1 MSRSESILIGLFI
14 GIACPYLTFVAFW
27 WSTAV
32 FHFYVFPLSTSV
44 IATMALVGLGL
55 GTLLDVVFLRRWVE
69 KFYTASLRWMFVFY
83 CGCFVVGFAS
93 FMGFPLGTF
102 ALGILAGTYIGRREH
117 HHRANQRQLR
127 TITSRTALLTSCL
140 TALAALPVGIL
151 GLKEPLVGTV
161 FEKCSGMD
169 RGWLDG
175 TAGYVL
181 VGLFCL
187 LLFAVQH
194 WCSRKVGLLAF
205 GFGSKAG
212 SRISSSAGGSHL

>member
-1 MSRSESILIGLFI
+1 MSKTESTIIGLFI
-14 GIACPYLTFVAFW
+14 GIICPWLTFVAFW
-27 WSTAV
+27 WTTALL
-32 FHFYVFPLSTSV
+32 HLQGFPV
-44 IATMALVGLGL
+44 PEGMIKAAALTGLGL
-55 GTLLDVVFLRRWVE
+55 GCLLDVLFLRRWVE
-69 KFYTASLRWMFVFY
+69 KFYTANLRWMIVVY
-83 CGCFVVGFAS
+83 LGCFVVAFAS
-93 FMGFPLGTF
+93 FMGFPIGTF

-117 HHRANQRQLR
+117 HHRANREPAGTAL
-127 TITSRTALLTSCL
+127 SRTALLTSSL
-140 TALAALPVGIL
+140 TTLAALPIGIL
-151 GLKEPLVGTV
+151 GLQEPLVGTV

-169 RGWLDG
+169 RQWLDG

-212 SRISSSAGGSHL
+212 SRISSSAGGPQL